1 MSAAPKVAGLSSDRA
16 EPKAAAANCA
26 ARTGPDLTLEW
37 NAAALALNGVARR
50 PVPSGAAADPNRAAL
65 NAAVAEKQEAEALLA
80 EDPGLRVAPD
90 RAAAVAAGQ
99 EVVRRGAASNDEGAD
114 R

>member
-1 MSAAPKVAGLSSDRA
+1 
-16 EPKAAAANCA
+16 
-26 ARTGPDLTLEW
+26 
-37 NAAALALNGVARR
+37 
-50 PVPSGAAADPNRAAL
+50 L

-99 EVVRRGAASNDEGAD
+99 EVVRRGAASNGEGAD

>member
-1 MSAAPKVAGLSSDRA
+1 MSSDRA

-26 ARTGPDLTLEW
+26 ARTGRDLTLEW
-37 NAAALALNGVARR
+37 NAAALRLALNGVARR
-50 PVPSGAAADPNRAAL
+50 PVLSGAAADHNRAAL

-99 EVVRRGAASNDEGAD
+99 EVVRRGAASNGEGAD

>member
-1 MSAAPKVAGLSSDRA
+1 V
-16 EPKAAAANCA
+16 ANCA
-26 ARTGPDLTLEW
+26 ARTGRDLTLEW
-37 NAAALALNGVARR
+37 NAAALRLALNGVARR
-50 PVPSGAAADPNRAAL
+50 PVLSGAVAAGRKAAL
-65 NAAVAEKQEAEALLA
+65 NAVVAQKQEAAALRA
-80 EDPGLRVAPD
+80 GVGLGSRVAPD